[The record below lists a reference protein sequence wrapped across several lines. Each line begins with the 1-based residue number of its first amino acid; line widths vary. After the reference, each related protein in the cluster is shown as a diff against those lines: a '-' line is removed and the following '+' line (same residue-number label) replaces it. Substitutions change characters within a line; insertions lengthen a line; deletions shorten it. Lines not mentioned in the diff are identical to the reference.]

1 MQLFDYEKQHIDLLR
16 GSLAECTLFLKRND
30 RFPLSVPGKIAAYGN
45 GVRHTIKGGT
55 GSGEVNSR
63 YFVSVEEGLRAAG
76 FTITTNNWL
85 DAYDLKLAQA
95 LVLDFIKKLC
105 VCHFS
110 LHFSTNSRLFILKCY
125 RKFRPVVIIQNA
137 KKLTIFSTIKGCFCI
152 IVLYCLQFANMVQ

>member
-30 RFPLSVPGKIAAYGN
+30 RFPLSMPGKIAAYGN

-55 GSGEVNSR
+55 GSDEVNSR

-85 DAYDLKLAQA
+85 DAYDRKLAQA

-105 VCHFS
+105 VCHIF
-110 LHFSTNSRLFILKCY
+110 LLISTNGRIYL
-125 RKFRPVVIIQNA
+125 
-137 KKLTIFSTIKGCFCI
+137 
-152 IVLYCLQFANMVQ
+152 M

>member
-30 RFPLSVPGKIAAYGN
+30 RFPLSMPGKIAAYGN

-55 GSGEVNSR
+55 GSDEVNSR

-85 DAYDLKLAQA
+85 DAYDRKLAQA

-110 LHFSTNSRLFILKCY
+110 PPFFDQQSIVYIEMLSQVSTSGHYSK
-125 RKFRPVVIIQNA
+125 RKKTHN
-137 KKLTIFSTIKGCFCI
+137 FSTIKGCFCI

>member
-1 MQLFDYEKQHIDLLR
+1 MYVIF
-16 GSLAECTLFLKRND
+16 KRND

-85 DAYDLKLAQA
+85 DDYDRKLAQA

-105 VCHFS
+105 VCHFFPPFFDQQS
-110 LHFSTNSRLFILKCY
+110 SIYIEMLSQVSTSGHYSK
-125 RKFRPVVIIQNA
+125 RKKTHNFFHN
-137 KKLTIFSTIKGCFCI
+137 
-152 IVLYCLQFANMVQ
+152 

>member
-1 MQLFDYEKQHIDLLR
+1 MYVIF
-16 GSLAECTLFLKRND
+16 KRND

-45 GVRHTIKGGT
+45 GGRHTIKGGT

-85 DAYDLKLAQA
+85 DAYDRKLAQA

-105 VCHFS
+105 VCHFFPPFFDQQS
-110 LHFSTNSRLFILKCY
+110 SIYIEMLSQVSTSGHYSK
-125 RKFRPVVIIQNA
+125 RKKTHNFFHN
-137 KKLTIFSTIKGCFCI
+137 
-152 IVLYCLQFANMVQ
+152 

>member
-1 MQLFDYEKQHIDLLR
+1 MQQYEMEHLNYVNENA
-16 GSLAECTLFLKRND
+16 AECTVLLKTNGK
-30 RFPLSVPGKIAAYGN
+30 FPLDRPGKLAAFGSGIRY
-45 GVRHTIKGGT
+45 TIKGGT

-85 DAYDLKLAQA
+85 DDYDRKLAQA

-125 RKFRPVVIIQNA
+125 HKFRPVVIYSKR
-137 KKLTIFSTIKGCFCI
+137 KKTHNFFH
-152 IVLYCLQFANMVQ
+152 N